1 MELRALLTFMEV
13 AELKSFTRAAE
24 RLGYSQPTV
33 SFQIRQMEQELGV
46 PLFDRI
52 GHTVSLTD
60 AGREALRYA
69 QQICNLSR
77 EMADISLKDR
87 PVRGVIR
94 LGMADSLCDPL
105 IARNFNAFRRE
116 YPQIALQIYTAGTGE
131 LFRMLDHNEVDMV
144 CTMDSRVYDT
154 SYITVSEEAV
164 GVHFVASCSHP
175 LAADENVTLERLME
189 ENFLLTEKGMS
200 YRRLM
205 DESLAARSMEVL
217 PVLEAAQADLI
228 CDLVAQDQ
236 GVSFLPDY
244 VTQKAV
250 EEGRMVRL
258 NVQEVSVT
266 VWKQLLYRRDKW
278 VSPQMEAMISWL
290 SRICLQEKT

>member
-1 MELRALLTFMEV
+1 
-13 AELKSFTRAAE
+13 
-24 RLGYSQPTV
+24 
-33 SFQIRQMEQELGV
+33 
-46 PLFDRI
+46 
-52 GHTVSLTD
+52 
-60 AGREALRYA
+60 
-69 QQICNLSR
+69 
-77 EMADISLKDR
+77 
-87 PVRGVIR
+87 
-94 LGMADSLCDPL
+94 
-105 IARNFNAFRRE
+105 
-116 YPQIALQIYTAGTGE
+116 
-131 LFRMLDHNEVDMV
+131 
-144 CTMDSRVYDT
+144 MDSRVYDT

-228 CDLVAQDQ
+228 CDLVAQNQ

-290 SRICLQEKT
+290 SRISLQEKT